1 MEDLKEKLIKALVC
15 HDWYYPMSDDPR
27 AYRAGREA
35 WERIRVLA
43 DQLGEEGDA
52 LIAKY
57 RKPLH

>member
-15 HDWYYPMSDDPR
+15 HDWFYPMSDDPR

-52 LIAKY
+52 LIAK
-57 RKPLH
+57 